1 MLKTEKK
8 LIYNAFGLNII
19 SDIHLP
25 ELDSMTNM
33 VVELDVE
40 IKIEE
45 TSYYKQDLEEQPVS
59 TFCDQR

>member
-19 SDIHLP
+19 SDIYLP

-33 VVELDVE
+33 VVDTDVE

-45 TSYYKQDLEEQPVS
+45 TSYYKQDLESNP
-59 TFCDQR
+59 FNIL